1 MEGGVALA
9 FRQQQR
15 KFVLRE
21 GRFILRT
28 VQRGMPCAA
37 VHLYPIL
44 IQHMMAYR
52 LAAVQVGIN
61 EQIHLALVKL
71 PRGVD
76 DGDIVQQD
84 LRKGRLQR
92 AGRAS
97 ISSAPIAGVVAIVIT
112 RCWCGLPVIS
122 SALRKASMPRLMY

>member
-61 EQIHLALVKL
+61 ERIHLALVKA

>member
-1 MEGGVALA
+1 
-9 FRQQQR
+9 
-15 KFVLRE
+15 
-21 GRFILRT
+21 
-28 VQRGMPCAA
+28 
-37 VHLYPIL
+37 
-44 IQHMMAYR
+44 MMAYR

-92 AGRAS
+92 AGQARHQQRSHRWRSGDSDHPLLVRATGDIQRAEES
-97 ISSAPIAGVVAIVIT
+97 FHAAADVLMKMGGIGGGVT
-112 RCWCGLPVIS
+112 PCRCG
-122 SALRKASMPRLMY
+122 

>member
-1 MEGGVALA
+1 
-9 FRQQQR
+9 
-15 KFVLRE
+15 
-21 GRFILRT
+21 
-28 VQRGMPCAA
+28 MPCAA

-92 AGRAS
+92 AGQARHQQRSHRWRSGDSDHPLLVRATGDIQRAEES
-97 ISSAPIAGVVAIVIT
+97 FHAAADVLMKMGGIG
-112 RCWCGLPVIS
+112 GGGD
-122 SALRKASMPRLMY
+122 ALSFADK

>member
-1 MEGGVALA
+1 
-9 FRQQQR
+9 
-15 KFVLRE
+15 
-21 GRFILRT
+21 
-28 VQRGMPCAA
+28 
-37 VHLYPIL
+37 
-44 IQHMMAYR
+44 MAYR
-52 LAAVQVGIN
+52 LAVWQVGIN

-92 AGRAS
+92 AGQAG

>member
-1 MEGGVALA
+1 MS
-9 FRQQQR
+9 RS
-15 KFVLRE
+15 
-21 GRFILRT
+21 T
-28 VQRGMPCAA
+28 
-37 VHLYPIL
+37 
-44 IQHMMAYR
+44 
-52 LAAVQVGIN
+52 
-61 EQIHLALVKL
+61 ALVKL

-92 AGRAS
+92 AGGPG

>member
-1 MEGGVALA
+1 
-9 FRQQQR
+9 
-15 KFVLRE
+15 
-21 GRFILRT
+21 
-28 VQRGMPCAA
+28 
-37 VHLYPIL
+37 
-44 IQHMMAYR
+44 MMAYR

-92 AGRAS
+92 AGQARHQQRSHRWRSGDSDHPLLVRATGDIQRAEES
-97 ISSAPIAGVVAIVIT
+97 FHAAADVLMKMGGIG
-112 RCWCGLPVIS
+112 GGGN
-122 SALRKASMPRLMY
+122 ALSFADK